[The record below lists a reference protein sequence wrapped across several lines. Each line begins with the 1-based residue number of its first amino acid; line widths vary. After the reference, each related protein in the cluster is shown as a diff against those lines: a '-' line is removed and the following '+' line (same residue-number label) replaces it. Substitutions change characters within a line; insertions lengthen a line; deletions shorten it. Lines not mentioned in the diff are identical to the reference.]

1 MNNVDNFSSITDR
14 GKAFLSINGKGRREK
29 SLDDCGK
36 LETPLKTAAEYRKRF
51 PTEQP

>member
-1 MNNVDNFSSITDR
+1 MWIIFSSITDQ
-14 GKAFLSINGKGRREK
+14 GKAFLSINEKGRREK

-36 LETPLKTAAEYRKRF
+36 LETPLKTAAEHRKRF